1 MVSPVR
7 LVGLFLIIFGIFAAA
22 GTALS
27 RRPAPPSLQ
36 RAKVFYDA
44 ELPERGDHEILDFLA
59 ASGDPADAWCLALA
73 EHAESHSNV
82 SDAMLKQLNEPG
94 QLRYKTLFAFVANLN
109 QVSTVQESWPLLRDA
124 GCVLERLHRDA
135 EAIALLKKAEQIHPD
150 PDQRLDIL
158 HLVHSLGW
166 KTDFRALM
174 ADPLY
179 YEEADPFLRMNYAQS
194 RGEFVLAG
202 YWLIRH
208 QIESYQ
214 PGTMIAAA
222 GAGLCWLLLMLQL
235 GRVQNWSWKYTSLV
249 PFALILGGLSAYATV
264 FEISIEQRFF
274 VFERYSP
281 HWLLNLIYAVLGIG
295 LREETLKLLFS
306 LPVILLARKAE
317 PIVVLALASCTGLG
331 FAIEENTQYYAGDW
345 GAVFA
350 RFLTANFAHM
360 MWTGMAGLAFTDALK
375 GRTSW
380 GEFFEQLAFVIAM
393 HGLYDFFI
401 IDSTIADLAFFSSLI
416 FIWVARSFFHNAHAL
431 RGGQKDKPPLL
442 VTFTS
447 MLGAT
452 AGICFIMIAQE
463 LGPAKALSGTAYAMA
478 GSFFVSIVFFQEFAR
493 SHGRV

>member
-1 MVSPVR
+1 
-7 LVGLFLIIFGIFAAA
+7 
-22 GTALS
+22 
-27 RRPAPPSLQ
+27 
-36 RAKVFYDA
+36 
-44 ELPERGDHEILDFLA
+44 
-59 ASGDPADAWCLALA
+59 
-73 EHAESHSNV
+73 
-82 SDAMLKQLNEPG
+82 
-94 QLRYKTLFAFVANLN
+94 
-109 QVSTVQESWPLLRDA
+109 
-124 GCVLERLHRDA
+124 
-135 EAIALLKKAEQIHPD
+135 
-150 PDQRLDIL
+150 
-158 HLVHSLGW
+158 
-166 KTDFRALM
+166 
-174 ADPLY
+174 
-179 YEEADPFLRMNYAQS
+179 
-194 RGEFVLAG
+194 
-202 YWLIRH
+202 
-208 QIESYQ
+208 
-214 PGTMIAAA
+214 MIAAA

-317 PIVVLALASCTGLG
+317 PIVVLTLASCTGLG

-401 IDSTIADLAFFSSLI
+401 IDSTIADLAFFSSHI
-416 FIWVARSFFHNAHAL
+416 Y
-431 RGGQKDKPPLL
+431 
-442 VTFTS
+442 
-447 MLGAT
+447 
-452 AGICFIMIAQE
+452 AGSNRRHLFYHDR
-463 LGPAKALSGTAYAMA
+463 SGTGPGQSTQRNRVRYGRQLLRIYCLFPGVCTKPWPCLKSSPASFRRRFCTKIHRTKSTSNSRTH
-478 GSFFVSIVFFQEFAR
+478 GSKKPTGAKVFPSRKWRRDFANPQQW
-493 SHGRV
+493 